1 MGYSTKQQVYC
12 RAFYRYLKQR
22 WPTFKGMQS
31 DPQGLIQLCASLYDP
46 LTTEIQVKVVEY
58 LQRTTQSENAF
69 ILLISDDQDEL
80 TCKVVGDRVL
90 EEPAKLLVSS
100 NSFSCALSERRPISL
115 DDIHHDHREE
125 VSRLIGSVLHS
136 LLCVPVLHPKYTDR
150 IVMLPCVV
158 NKTNGKDFTKRDE
171 AVVRECFQCITP
183 CLLKTTAYEE
193 ERRLREEC
201 QSLLTVAKNLFTH
214 LDDVTVL
221 LREIMADARKL
232 TKAER
237 CSLFL
242 LDKEQNELV
251 AKVFDGHVAEDGSE
265 SMTEVRIPA
274 DQGIA
279 GHVATSGELLNII
292 DAYAHPL
299 FYRKMDET
307 TGFRTRNILCFPI
320 KDDSGV
326 IGVAELCN
334 KINGKFF
341 TLFDEEMAK
350 AFSIYCGIS
359 IMHSLMWKKVRDA
372 QHRSKLSNELM
383 MYHMLVSSE
392 DVKQLVNSEVP
403 PLTSFS
409 PDFAKFSFTPRIIPE
424 RTTLVVVIAMF
435 EDLGFISRFKIP
447 RDSLAK
453 FVLMVKKGYR
463 DPPYHNW
470 MHAFAVAHFCYL
482 LLKNLS
488 LIGPYLTELE
498 GLSLFV
504 ACLCHDL
511 DHRGTNNSFQL
522 TSKSILA
529 SLYSSEG
536 SVMERHHF
544 AQAMAIL
551 NTDGCNIF
559 ENLSRQEYT
568 DCLDQ
573 MRDTILAT
581 DLAHHF
587 RIVQELKL
595 MVDEGYN
602 YDNRKHHNLLT
613 SMLVTC
619 CDLSDQTKDW
629 KSSKKIAELIYN
641 EFFSQGDLE
650 KAMGVKPS
658 EMMDREKAYI
668 PELQIHFIQTIVKP
682 IFDLLAE
689 MFPAARETAEA
700 VDNNKMYWERVSD
713 ICRRRYAN
721 SASSLDLF
729 EDEKLEKEVLQCLE
743 KIEEHE

>member
-1 MGYSTKQQVYC
+1 MGSI
-12 RAFYRYLKQR
+12 FGKQR
-22 WPTFKGMQS
+22 WPNFKGMQS
-31 DPQGLIQLCASLYDP
+31 DLQSLFQLCASLYDP
-46 LTTEIQVKVVEY
+46 LSTDIQVKVVEY
-58 LQRTTQSENAF
+58 LQRTTQSEHAF
-69 ILLISDDQDEL
+69 ILLVSEEQDEL
-80 TCKVVGDRVL
+80 ICKVIGDRIL
-90 EEPAKLLVSS
+90 EEPAKFSALG
-100 NSFSCALSERRPISL
+100 NSFSYAISDKRPLSLE
-115 DDIHHDHREE
+115 DIHHDHREE
-125 VSRLIGSVLHS
+125 VSRLIGSALHS
-136 LLCVPVLHPKYTDR
+136 LLCVPVHHPRFTDR
-150 IVMLPCVV
+150 VVMLPCVV
-158 NKTNGKDFTKRDE
+158 NKANGKEFTRRDE
-171 AVVRECFQCITP
+171 AALRECFQCITP
-183 CLLKTTAYEE
+183 CLLKSTAYEE

-201 QSLLTVAKNLFTH
+201 QSLLLVAKNLFTH
-214 LDDVTVL
+214 LDDVTL
-221 LREIMADARKL
+221 LLQEIMADARNL

-242 LDKEQNELV
+242 LDKDQNELV
-251 AKVFDGHVAEDGSE
+251 AKVFDGNLAEDGTE
-265 SMTEVRIPA
+265 AMTEVRIPA
-274 DQGIA
+274 NQGIA
-279 GHVATSGELLNII
+279 GYVATSGELLNIN

-307 TGFRTRNILCFPI
+307 TGFKTRNILCFPI
-320 KDDSGV
+320 KDESAV

-334 KINGKFF
+334 KINGKHFSF
-341 TLFDEEMAK
+341 FDEEIAK

-383 MYHMLVSSE
+383 MYHMLVSNE
-392 DVKQLVNSEVP
+392 DVKQLLNKEVP
-403 PLTSFS
+403 SPLSFS
-409 PDFAKFSFTPRIIPE
+409 ADFAKFSFTPRVIPD
-424 RTTLVVVIAMF
+424 RTTLVVVISMF
-435 EDLGFISRFKIP
+435 EDLGFINRFKIP

-470 MHAFAVAHFCYL
+470 YHAFAVAHFCYL
-482 LLKNLS
+482 LLKNLN
-488 LIGPYLTELE
+488 LVGPYLTELE

-573 MRDTILAT
+573 MRDVILAT

-587 RIVQELKL
+587 RIVEELKT
-595 MVDEGYN
+595 MVQEGY
-602 YDNRKHHNLLT
+602 DVSNRKHHQLLT

-629 KSSKKIAELIYN
+629 RSSKKIAELIYN

-658 EMMDREKAYI
+658 EMMDREKACI
-668 PELQIHFIQTIVKP
+668 PELQINFIQTIVKP

-689 MFPAARETAEA
+689 MFPAAKETADA
-700 VDNNKMYWERVSD
+700 VDHNKLYWERVSD

-729 EDEKLEKEVLQCLE
+729 EDEKLEKEVLRCLE